1 VDAVAQNLI
10 TLGVLF
16 LLGLLTDLVGRHT
29 PLPRVTLLILLGVA
43 IGPSALAL
51 LPQRSEAWF
60 PLVANMALVMV
71 GFLLGGILARS
82 AREHGREIVTIS
94 LWKMLGAFLAVAT
107 GLLLAGV
114 SWELAVLLGAIST
127 ATAPAAIADVVH
139 EVRATGPFTDTLLGI
154 VALDDAWGLILFSLC
169 LAAVEATNGQ
179 GGLGALVFGAREL
192 GGAVLLGVAVGTP
205 MAMLTGRIE
214 RGEPTLAEALGGVFL
229 CGGLAMWLDVSFLLA
244 AMVQGA
250 VVAALARHHRRPFD
264 AIEGIEWPF
273 MILFF
278 VLAGASLHV
287 ASLAA
292 LGPLVLAYVLL
303 RGGGTLLGTRL
314 GAKLSGVAPTFGRWL
329 GPALLPQAGV
339 ALGMALIAAQR
350 IPKLSEEILPVVIA
364 ATAFFELVGPVLA
377 RHALRRAGEGA

>member
-10 TLGVLF
+10 TLGGLF
-16 LLGLLTDLVGRHT
+16 LLGLLTDLAGRHT
-29 PLPRVTLLILLGVA
+29 PLPRVTLLIMLGVA

-51 LPQRSEAWF
+51 LPKSSDTWF

-71 GFLLGGILARS
+71 GFLLGGSLARS

-94 LWKMLGAFLAVAT
+94 ISKVLGAFLAVAL
-107 GLLLAGV
+107 GLLLTGV
-114 SWELAVLLGAIST
+114 RWELAVLLAAIAP
-127 ATAPAAIADVVH
+127 ATAPAATADVVH
-139 EVRATGPFTDTLLGI
+139 ELRATGRFAETLLGI
-154 VALDDAWGLILFSLC
+154 VALDDVWGLILFSLC
-169 LAAVEATNGQ
+169 LAAVDAMSGQ
-179 GGLGALVFGAREL
+179 SGLDALVFCTREV
-192 GGAVLLGVAVGTP
+192 GGAVVLGAVVGIP
-205 MAMLTGRIE
+205 MAFLTGRIE

-250 VVAALARHHRRPFD
+250 VVAALARHHKRPFD

-292 LGPLVLAYVLL
+292 LGPVVLVYALL
-303 RGGGTLLGTRL
+303 RSVGIGVGTRL
-314 GAKLSGVAPTFGRWL
+314 GARISGVGPAFGRWL
-329 GPALLPQAGV
+329 GLALLPQAGV

-350 IPKLSEEILPVVIA
+350 FPELSREVLPVVIA

-377 RHALRRAGEGA
+377 RYALRRAGEGI